1 MDPTTEHTH
10 FASTVDVIA
19 PRNTDPGASTGQVI
33 TFYSYK
39 GGTGRSMALANTAV
53 LLAGRGESRRETLMI
68 DWDLEAPGLHKYF
81 PIRSDHRRMADPEK
95 PGLADLF
102 GVLFSAA
109 NKYSTLGEVERR
121 AKIIELVSSI
131 DIHEYIAGTD
141 VSDLYLLKAGRF
153 DSGYS
158 DLVNRFRWDEFYDWA
173 PWAFRALTERLI
185 KKFRY
190 VLVDSRTGITD
201 TSSICTSLLPD
212 KLVVVFTP
220 NEQSLEGVRELV
232 DRTIAHRHESDDLR
246 PLIVYPLPSRIEESE
261 PSERDAWRLGSES
274 RGLVGWQPLFE
285 RTLAGAYEI
294 TECNLSEYF
303 DQVQIRHH
311 PFYAYGEKVAVRI
324 DRGTEVTAL
333 PKIYERFVEWLAD
346 RASPWESAEAAAAR
360 RARAIGRRVDAVYL
374 ALESNEQRDAARR
387 MFSRLVNLRGQYE
400 VGDFSL
406 RIAMMSDFAPEQTLI
421 APIIEHFAQQGL
433 LRVERSKGGDDKVQ
447 LSDESLL
454 AAWPRLREWIDAD
467 RAFLVW
473 RQRLDHQLE
482 TWHDSGRDPSQ
493 LLRSSALQRAVGFW
507 TDRPL
512 DFNTAEREF
521 VQLSQSEEATR
532 GEATS
537 GGVQTV
543 SAPSLDYTAVFQ
555 VPGRSAGP
563 GSPVTAPNS
572 VAAPSPIAAPNP
584 AAVPLPKSSRR
595 VSVYLFA
602 AGIVL
607 VLAIGAIKTFGH
619 SSSHA
624 DLVVAATRLSND
636 PAQAALLLA
645 SLDEKDGAVALAR
658 GKEIAANRLPIAVF
672 PIPGA
677 IASAAV
683 NARGTYVVTT
693 TADGSAFLRTVK
705 ADSGRLLKLPVTDAL
720 RGGFSP
726 DGRAL
731 LVARKDGSLLVLA
744 DSVGDDSPTWTPGR
758 LLSIVPTG
766 AQTVS
771 AALTS
776 DRSLLAINRDGSFT
790 LWSRQGCC
798 SWTSKDVHGRG
809 DAIRG
814 AAFSADGS
822 TFGVDGLKG
831 FQLWSTRTPNAPIL
845 TRSVSPRLLTVSTSG
860 NYVGVV
866 TQDST
871 ALVWDQIGPTIWQRR
886 TMFATG
892 LAVDRTGEHVAL
904 SSASGSTLVI
914 PIRATSTDSIDLR
927 TPGPVAALSFGA
939 GSSLITASDSTLR
952 VWDLNRPL
960 PATDATWS
968 DLRSYLAS
976 ATSGCLSPQ
985 DRTTILGEN
994 NSAANNAY
1002 ARCAERIGLRPLVV
1016 AAPGGR
1022 QNPPPADAKAR
1033 PTATPVMSTPVAPDS
1048 PADTIDIRP
1057 LTDGRQKTWTGEW
1070 ARAEG
1075 ATSSIEFSLTLN
1087 GQRAS
1092 GHVRWGAASGKQD
1105 QYGAARLSA
1114 GESDVS
1120 GTFDPRRLELQLRAE
1135 KSGPGDP
1142 AAYRLL
1148 IVDRR
1153 LQLRGTVSTADSV
1166 RTTVR
1171 ATYSAAA
1178 AR

>member
-1 MDPTTEHTH
+1 MDPPAEHTH
-10 FASTVDVIA
+10 LASTVDVITLQGKGTTVPA
-19 PRNTDPGASTGQVI
+19 GQVI

-53 LLAGRGESRRETLMI
+53 LLAGRGENPRETLMI

-81 PIRSDHRRMADPEK
+81 PIRADDGPMADPK
-95 PGLADLF
+95 RPGLADLF
-102 GVLFSAA
+102 AVLFSAA
-109 NKYSTLGEVERR
+109 HKLSTLGELERR
-121 AKIIELVSSI
+121 AKMIELVSSI
-131 DIHEYIAGTD
+131 DTDEYIAGTD

-158 DLVNRFRWDEFYDWA
+158 DLVNRFRWDEFYEWA

-185 KKFRY
+185 KKYRY

-261 PSERDAWRLGSES
+261 PTERDAWRLGSES
-274 RGLVGWQPLFE
+274 RGLVGWQRLFE
-285 RTLAGAYEI
+285 RTLASAYEI

-333 PKIYERFVEWLAD
+333 PRIYERFVEWLAD

-374 ALESNEQRDAARR
+374 GLESNEQRDAARR

-421 APIIEHFAQQGL
+421 APIIEHFAQHGL
-433 LRVERSKGGDDKVQ
+433 LRVERSKGGNDRVQ

-454 AAWPRLREWIDAD
+454 TAWPRLREWIDAD

-473 RQRLDHQLE
+473 RQRFDHQLE
-482 TWHDSGRDPSQ
+482 TWNDSGRDPSQ
-493 LLRSSALQRAVGFW
+493 LLRSSSLERANGWW

-521 VQLSQSEEATR
+521 VGLSQSEEATR
-532 GEATS
+532 GEAPSAAALTL
-537 GGVQTV
+537 
-543 SAPSLDYTAVFQ
+543 SAPSLDYTAAFQ
-555 VPGRSAGP
+555 VPMPPPGRYAGP
-563 GSPVTAPNS
+563 GSPAAAESP
-572 VAAPSPIAAPNP
+572 VAAPSPAPVS
-584 AAVPLPKSSRR
+584 APKSSKRIG
-595 VSVYLFA
+595 VYLFA

-607 VLAIGAIKTFGH
+607 MLAIGAIKTFGH
-619 SSSHA
+619 SSNHA

-645 SLDEKDGAVALAR
+645 SLDENDGAVALAR
-658 GKEIAANRLPIAVF
+658 GKEIAANRLPVAVF

-677 IASAAV
+677 IASATV

-726 DGRAL
+726 DGRAV

-744 DSVGDDSPTWTPGR
+744 DSVSGDSPAWTPGR
-758 LLSIVPTG
+758 LSSVVPSG
-766 AQTVS
+766 AQTVG

-790 LWSRQGCC
+790 LWTRQGCC
-798 SWTSKDVHGRG
+798 SWTSKEVHGRG

-822 TFGVDGLKG
+822 TFGVDGSRG

-845 TRSVSPRLLTVSTSG
+845 TRPVSPRLLTVSTSG

-871 ALVWDQIGPTIWQRR
+871 AFVWDQIGPTIWQRR

-892 LAVDRTGEHVAL
+892 LAVDRSGEHVAL
-904 SSASGSTLVI
+904 SSASGSTLVLS
-914 PIRATSTDSIDLR
+914 IRAGRETSTDSIDLR

-952 VWDLNRPL
+952 VWSLDRRP
-960 PATDATWS
+960 PDANTSWS

-985 DRTTILGEN
+985 DRTTILGESS
-994 NSAANNAY
+994 SAANNAY
-1002 ARCAERIGLRPLVV
+1002 ERCAQRFGLRPVV
-1016 AAPGGR
+1016 VSSPGVR
-1022 QNPPPADAKAR
+1022 QNPPPVDTKAR
-1033 PTATPVMSTPVAPDS
+1033 PTETPVTTTPGTPVS
-1048 PADTIDIRP
+1048 PSDTIDIRP
-1057 LTDGRQKTWTGEW
+1057 LMDGRQKTWTGEW

-1075 ATSSIEFSLTLN
+1075 ATSSIEFSLTFN
-1087 GQRAS
+1087 GERAT
-1092 GHVRWGAASGKQD
+1092 GHVRWSAGSGKQD
-1105 QYGAARLSA
+1105 PYTPLSR
-1114 GESDVS
+1114 GETDVS
-1120 GTFDPRRLELQLRAE
+1120 GSFDPRRLEIQLRAD
-1135 KSGPGDP
+1135 KYGPGDP

-1153 LQLRGTVSTADSV
+1153 LQLRGAISTADSV